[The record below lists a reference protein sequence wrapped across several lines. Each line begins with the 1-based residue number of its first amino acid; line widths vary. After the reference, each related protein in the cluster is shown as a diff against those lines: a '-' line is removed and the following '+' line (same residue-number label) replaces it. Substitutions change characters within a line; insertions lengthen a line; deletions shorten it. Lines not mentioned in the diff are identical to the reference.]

1 MATTATPYGAR
12 PVNLIGG
19 QFYAG
24 GTRQLKIAS
33 GYNTNIFFGDFVKL
47 VVGGTIEKDTG
58 TTAMTTCGVFLGVSY
73 IDPSLGYYVNRQWW
87 SAGTTPAAG
96 DAMAIIA
103 DDPDLIF
110 QIQASATLGQNAIGT
125 NAAVVQN
132 AGSTAMGDSRVT
144 VNAGSIADTAT
155 LPIRIIDFVPG
166 EVGAAYPDLLVKINT
181 HAYNTLLGNA
191 AT

>member
-12 PVNLIGG
+12 PINLIGG
-19 QFYAG
+19 QYYAG

-58 TTAMTTCGVFLGVSY
+58 TTALTTCGVFLGVSY
-73 IDPSLGYYVNRQWW
+73 IDPSLGYYVNNQMWP
-87 SAGTTPAAG
+87 AGTVASSAY
-96 DAMAIIA
+96 AVIA
-103 DDPDLIF
+103 DDPDICF

-132 AGSTAMGDSRVT
+132 AGSTVMKDSRVT
-144 VNAGSIADTAT
+144 LNAASIADTAT
-155 LPIRIIDFVPG
+155 LPLRILDFVQPS
-166 EVGAAYPDLLVKINT
+166 EVGAAYPDMIVKINT
-181 HAYNTLLGNA
+181 HAYLTALGNA